1 MCSTD
6 SPTQFFYD
14 WLDLTDA
21 EQTAALGQLR
31 QQKPALH
38 AQVLPLIHQLQ
49 TTQLAHVF
57 TEHANDWVQDH
68 YDYSGQVIDKYRL
81 HQEIG
86 RGGLG
91 LVYSATRDDNTYE
104 QQLAIKLIQPH
115 IVHHLDQ
122 RALFTEAQILA
133 RLNHPGIA
141 KVYDGGLFRDQV
153 YIVMERIEGQTLD
166 AYLQQQTLS
175 VQEKLKLFIQV
186 CQAVEHAHDHHILH
200 ADLKPENIL
209 IDAAHQPKLIDFNL
223 TQKLKQ
229 NTLPNEDSSLLA
241 FSDQYASPEQKQGD
255 YLTQQSDVYSLGKI
269 LQCLFPRLRAN
280 SDLQHVVEKAIAP
293 QAEQRYLSVGDL
305 RHDLEHILAL
315 RPISLKQHQPVYVLR
330 RLIQRRPFYCLLVS
344 LLLASGAS
352 FTYTVVDKNHQLS
365 QEKKIS
371 ENMLFE
377 LTQLLFHSKDS
388 HDQPL
393 TIEAMLAITR
403 LRVLSNPDLP
413 QHIKQKMLLALIT
426 PVPTPPDDTALAD
439 STATTKP

>member
-1 MCSTD
+1 M
-6 SPTQFFYD
+6 
-14 WLDLTDA
+14 
-21 EQTAALGQLR
+21 
-31 QQKPALH
+31 
-38 AQVLPLIHQLQ
+38 
-49 TTQLAHVF
+49 
-57 TEHANDWVQDH
+57 
-68 YDYSGQVIDKYRL
+68 
-81 HQEIG
+81 
-86 RGGLG
+86 
-91 LVYSATRDDNTYE
+91 
-104 QQLAIKLIQPH
+104 
-115 IVHHLDQ
+115 
-122 RALFTEAQILA
+122 
-133 RLNHPGIA
+133 
-141 KVYDGGLFRDQV
+141 
-153 YIVMERIEGQTLD
+153 
-166 AYLQQQTLS
+166 
-175 VQEKLKLFIQV
+175 
-186 CQAVEHAHDHHILH
+186 
-200 ADLKPENIL
+200 
-209 IDAAHQPKLIDFNL
+209 
-223 TQKLKQ
+223 
-229 NTLPNEDSSLLA
+229 
-241 FSDQYASPEQKQGD
+241 
-255 YLTQQSDVYSLGKI
+255 
-269 LQCLFPRLRAN
+269 
-280 SDLQHVVEKAIAP
+280 VEKAIAP

-352 FTYTVVDKNHQLS
+352 FTYAVVDKNHQLS